1 MTFCPVTANQTLER
15 KGPSLYNILGYFPL
29 GTRSLGLWGQVVGL
43 STLYNFHHL
52 PPEFPGFVRVTVHE
66 TIDSIPLWAS

>member
-1 MTFCPVTANQTLER
+1 MTFCPVTANQILER

-29 GTRSLGLWGQVVGL
+29 GLWGQVVGL
-43 STLYNFHHL
+43 SILYNFHHL
-52 PPEFPGFVRVTVHE
+52 PPEFPGFVRVAVHE